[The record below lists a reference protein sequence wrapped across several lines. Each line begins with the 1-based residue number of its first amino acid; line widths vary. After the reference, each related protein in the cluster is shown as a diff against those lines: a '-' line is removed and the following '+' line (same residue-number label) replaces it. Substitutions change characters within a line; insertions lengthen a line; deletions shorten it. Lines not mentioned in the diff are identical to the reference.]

1 MRETFFCRVMLCVL
15 FFPLVLLVERRRNR
29 CFFAILTLRIFE
41 FAKNVLR
48 NSLVLLSIIEG
59 KSLSL
64 SFSLIVAAFYLP
76 PFANVFFS
84 GGDSFGVRSG

>member
-1 MRETFFCRVMLCVL
+1 MIWILIKESR
-15 FFPLVLLVERRRNR
+15 LVL
-29 CFFAILTLRIFE
+29 CFVFIIYYLLREGGIDSLRIFE

-76 PFANVFFS
+76 PFANGFLS
-84 GGDSFGVRSG
+84 GGGSFGVRSG